1 MKELIKKILSEKDAK
16 EGLHV
21 RMIAERILM
30 SGASGDMSIDEVLRK
45 VTQILNREVK
55 KKNAADKDFARVKN
69 PKTGKF
75 RAGVYKLRIKKK
87 EPLPIPIIVEKQNK
101 DVIL

>member
-55 KKNAADKDFARVKN
+55 KKNAADKDLEL
-69 PKTGKF
+69 
-75 RAGVYKLRIKKK
+75 VYIS
-87 EPLPIPIIVEKQNK
+87 
-101 DVIL
+101 

>member
-55 KKNAADKDFARVKN
+55 KNTIFKTDILELQKKNQDKK
-69 PKTGKF
+69 
-75 RAGVYKLRIKKK
+75 
-87 EPLPIPIIVEKQNK
+87 
-101 DVIL
+101 